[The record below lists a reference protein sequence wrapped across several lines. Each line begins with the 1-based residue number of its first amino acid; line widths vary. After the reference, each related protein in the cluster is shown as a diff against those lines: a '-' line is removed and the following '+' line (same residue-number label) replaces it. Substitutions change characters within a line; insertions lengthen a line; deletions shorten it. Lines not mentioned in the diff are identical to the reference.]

1 MSEAS
6 ILIAVNCVITG
17 TAVWAVVLTSIWAKS
32 PARRRDARRVLR
44 IILRSKGSG
53 GGDETEQPPTSRR

>member
-1 MSEAS
+1 MSAAS
-6 ILIAVNCVITG
+6 ILIAVNCAITG
-17 TAVWAVVLTSIWAKS
+17 TPIWAVVFTSIWAKS

-53 GGDETEQPPTSRR
+53 VGDET